1 MLLPFLFLAD
11 GDEGIALRMAYS
23 LGLHVNPKQWVE
35 SGHFTVENAEIRSI
49 AWWGCYMIER

>member
-1 MLLPFLFLAD
+1 
-11 GDEGIALRMAYS
+11 MAYS
-23 LGLHVNPKQWVE
+23 LGLHVNPNQWVE